1 MHVVAEMQAGGVRV
15 LAGTDSAAPYVIPG
29 FSLHQELALLVKA
42 GLTPMQALQAATKN
56 PAEFWGKSKTQG
68 MIEAGKAADLLL
80 LDGDPLRDIGNVD
93 RIDTVVLRGRVLGRL
108 ELDELLKG
116 VEKFAVEH

>member
-1 MHVVAEMQAGGVRV
+1 VRI

-29 FSLHQELALLVKA
+29 FSLHQELALLVHA
-42 GLTPMQALQAATKN
+42 GLSPMHALQASTKN
-56 PAEFWGKSKTQG
+56 PADFLGKSQTQG
-68 MIEAGKAADLLL
+68 TIEAGKTADLLL

-116 VEKFAVEH
+116 VEKFAVAH